1 MQVVWRRG
9 LLRLGVVNPFERNCQ
24 KLFLTLYLQPPRNM
38 ADRLSKEERSEL
50 MSHIRSVNTKPEVA
64 LRRALWRRGF
74 RYRVN
79 VKNLPGSPD
88 IVLPK
93 HRTVVFVHGCFWHGH
108 NGCKEYTV
116 PKTNTEFW
124 VKKVE
129 RNQERDQ
136 EVWRKL
142 EAKGWSVEI
151 VWECELV
158 KAKFADTVERVT
170 ADIIE
175 NGDLYRKHRQ
185 ERRESME
192 LRLQERKIAE
202 KKRDSLMAEIKGMVL

>member
-1 MQVVWRRG
+1 MQEVWRGR
-9 LLRLGVVNPFERNCQ
+9 LPRLGVVNSFELYCQ
-24 KLFLTLYLQPPRNM
+24 KLFLTLYLHTPRTM

-93 HRTVVFVHGCFWHGH
+93 HRTVVFVHGCFWHAH
-108 NGCKEYTV
+108 KGCKIYHL
-116 PKTNTEFW
+116 PQTNTEFW
-124 VKKVE
+124 LAKVT

-136 EVWRKL
+136 EVWRQL
-142 EAKGWSVEI
+142 EAKGWSVVI
-151 VWECELV
+151 VWECELA
-158 KAKFADTVERVT
+158 KAKFDGTVERV
-170 ADIIE
+170 AAEIIE
-175 NGDLYRKHRQ
+175 DGDLYRKRRI
-185 ERRESME
+185 ERREARE
-192 LRLQERKIAE
+192 QRRQDRIEAE
-202 KKRDSLMAEIKGMVL
+202 ARRQALMKEISLL

>member
-1 MQVVWRRG
+1 
-9 LLRLGVVNPFERNCQ
+9 
-24 KLFLTLYLQPPRNM
+24 
-38 ADRLSKEERSEL
+38 

-108 NGCKEYTV
+108 NGCKEFTV

-124 VKKVE
+124 VKKVA

-142 EAKGWSVEI
+142 EAKGWSVVI

-158 KAKFADTVERVT
+158 KAKFDGTVERVT
-170 ADIIE
+170 GEIIE
-175 NGDLYRKHRQ
+175 NGELYRKHRQ
-185 ERRESME
+185 ERREARE
-192 LRLQERKIAE
+192 LRRQE
-202 KKRDSLMAEIKGMVL
+202 

>member
-1 MQVVWRRG
+1 MQEVWRG
-9 LLRLGVVNPFERNCQ
+9 RLPRWSVVNSFELNCR
-24 KLFLTLYLQPPRNM
+24 KLFLTLYLHTPRTM

-79 VKNLPGSPD
+79 VKGLPGSPD

-93 HRTVVFVHGCFWHGH
+93 HRTVVFVHGCFWHAH
-108 NGCKEYTV
+108 KGCKIYHL
-116 PKTNTEFW
+116 PQTNTEFW
-124 VKKVE
+124 LAKVT

-136 EVWRKL
+136 EVWRQL
-142 EAKGWSVEI
+142 EAKGWSVVI

-158 KAKFADTVERVT
+158 KAKFDGTVERV
-170 ADIIE
+170 ANEIIE
-175 NGDLYRKHRQ
+175 DGDLYLKRRI
-185 ERRESME
+185 ERREAREQM
-192 LRLQERKIAE
+192 RQDRKEAE
-202 KKRDSLMAEIKGMVL
+202 ARRQALMDEISLL

>member
-1 MQVVWRRG
+1 
-9 LLRLGVVNPFERNCQ
+9 
-24 KLFLTLYLQPPRNM
+24 M

-64 LRRALWRRGF
+64 LRRALWQRGF

-108 NGCKEYTV
+108 NGCKEFTV

-124 VKKVE
+124 VKKVA

-136 EVWRKL
+136 EVWRNL
-142 EAKGWSVEI
+142 EAKGWSVVI

-158 KAKFADTVERVT
+158 KAKFDGTVERVT
-170 ADIIE
+170 GEIIE
-175 NGDLYRKHRQ
+175 NGELYRKHRQ
-185 ERRESME
+185 ERREARE
-192 LRLQERKIAE
+192 LRRQEQIMAE
-202 KKRDSLMAEIKGMVL
+202 KKRDSLMAEINGMVL

>member
-1 MQVVWRRG
+1 
-9 LLRLGVVNPFERNCQ
+9 
-24 KLFLTLYLQPPRNM
+24 
-38 ADRLSKEERSEL
+38 

-93 HRTVVFVHGCFWHGH
+93 HRTVVFVHGCFWHAH
-108 NGCKEYTV
+108 KGCKIYRL
-116 PKTNTEFW
+116 PQTNTEFW
-124 VKKVE
+124 LAKVK

-136 EVWRKL
+136 EVWRQL
-142 EAKGWSVEI
+142 EAKGWSVVI

-158 KAKFADTVERVT
+158 KAQIYDTVERVT
-170 ADIIE
+170 SEIIE
-175 NGDLYRKHRQ
+175 DGDLYRKRRI
-185 ERRESME
+185 ERREAREQMK
-192 LRLQERKIAE
+192 LERKESEARRLALMEEIE
-202 KKRDSLMAEIKGMVL
+202 DIIPRRTKKP

>member
-1 MQVVWRRG
+1 
-9 LLRLGVVNPFERNCQ
+9 
-24 KLFLTLYLQPPRNM
+24 M

-50 MSHIRSVNTKPEVA
+50 MSHICSMNTKPEVA

-124 VKKVE
+124 VNKVA

-142 EAKGWSVEI
+142 EAKGWSVVI

-158 KAKFADTVERVT
+158 KAKFAGTVERVT
-170 ADIIE
+170 VEIIE
-175 NGDLYRKHRQ
+175 NGNLYRKHRQ
-185 ERRESME
+185 ERREARE
-192 LRLQERKIAE
+192 QRLQE
-202 KKRDSLMAEIKGMVL
+202 

>member
-1 MQVVWRRG
+1 MQEVWRGR
-9 LLRLGVVNPFERNCQ
+9 LPRLGVVNSIGRTCQ
-24 KLFLTLYLQPPRNM
+24 KLFLTLYLHTPRTM

-93 HRTVVFVHGCFWHGH
+93 HRTVVFVHGCFWHAH
-108 NGCKEYTV
+108 KGCKIYHL
-116 PKTNTEFW
+116 PQTNTEFW
-124 VKKVE
+124 LAKVT

-136 EVWRKL
+136 EVWRQL
-142 EAKGWSVEI
+142 EAKGWSVVI

-158 KAKFADTVERVT
+158 KAKFDGTVDRVAAEIIAD
-170 ADIIE
+170 
-175 NGDLYRKHRQ
+175 GDMYRKLRI
-185 ERRESME
+185 ERREARE
-192 LRLQERKIAE
+192 QRRQDRIEAE
-202 KKRDSLMAEIKGMVL
+202 ARRQALMKEISLL

>member
-1 MQVVWRRG
+1 
-9 LLRLGVVNPFERNCQ
+9 
-24 KLFLTLYLQPPRNM
+24 M
-38 ADRLSKEERSEL
+38 ADRLTKEERSEL

-79 VKNLPGSPD
+79 VKSLPGSPD

-108 NGCKEYTV
+108 KGCKIYHL
-116 PKTNTEFW
+116 PQTNTEFW
-124 VKKVE
+124 RAKVA

-136 EVWRKL
+136 EVWRQL
-142 EAKGWSVEI
+142 EAKGWSVVI

-158 KAKFADTVERVT
+158 KTKFADTIERVT
-170 ADIIE
+170 ADIKA
-175 NGDLYRKHRQ
+175 NGNSFRQ
-185 ERRESME
+185 HLEERRIEREKRRKELIYEQKRCKALLTEIESS
-192 LRLQERKIAE
+192 I
-202 KKRDSLMAEIKGMVL
+202 SLSK

>member
-1 MQVVWRRG
+1 MQEVWRVR
-9 LLRLGVVNPFERNCQ
+9 LPRLGVVNSIGRNCR
-24 KLFLTLYLQPPRNM
+24 KLFLTLYLEVPKNM

-50 MSHIRSVNTKPEVA
+50 MSHIRSTNTKPEVA

-108 NGCKEYTV
+108 NGCKEFTV

-124 VKKVE
+124 VKKVA

-142 EAKGWSVEI
+142 EAKGWSVVI

-158 KAKFADTVERVT
+158 KAKFDGTVERVT
-170 ADIIE
+170 GEIIE
-175 NGDLYRKHRQ
+175 NGELYRKHRQ
-185 ERRESME
+185 ERREARE
-192 LRLQERKIAE
+192 LRRQEQIMAE

>member
-9 LLRLGVVNPFERNCQ
+9 LLRLVVLNSFELYCR
-24 KLFLTLYLQPPRNM
+24 KLFLTLYLHTPRTM

-124 VKKVE
+124 VNKVA

-142 EAKGWSVEI
+142 EAKGWSVVI

-158 KAKFADTVERVT
+158 KAKFAGTVERVT
-170 ADIIE
+170 VEIIE
-175 NGDLYRKHRQ
+175 NGNLYRKHRQ
-185 ERRESME
+185 ERREARE
-192 LRLQERKIAE
+192 QRLQERKMSE
-202 KKRDSLMAEIKGMVL
+202 KKKDSLMAEIKGMVL

>member
-1 MQVVWRRG
+1 MQEVWRGR
-9 LLRLGVVNPFERNCQ
+9 LPRLGVVNSFELNCQ
-24 KLFLTLYLQPPRNM
+24 KLFLTLYLHTPRTM

-93 HRTVVFVHGCFWHGH
+93 HRTVVFVHGCFWHAH
-108 NGCKEYTV
+108 KGCKIYHL
-116 PKTNTEFW
+116 PQTNTEFW
-124 VKKVE
+124 LAKVT

-136 EVWRKL
+136 EVWRQL
-142 EAKGWSVEI
+142 EAKGWSVVI

-158 KAKFADTVERVT
+158 KAKFDGTVERV
-170 ADIIE
+170 ANEIIE
-175 NGDLYRKHRQ
+175 DGDLYLKRRI
-185 ERRESME
+185 ERRDAREQM
-192 LRLQERKIAE
+192 RRDRKEAE
-202 KKRDSLMAEIKGMVL
+202 ARRQALMDEISLL

>member
-1 MQVVWRRG
+1 
-9 LLRLGVVNPFERNCQ
+9 
-24 KLFLTLYLQPPRNM
+24 
-38 ADRLSKEERSEL
+38 

-79 VKNLPGSPD
+79 VKGLPGSPD

-124 VKKVE
+124 VNKVA

-142 EAKGWSVEI
+142 EAKGWSVVI

-158 KAKFADTVERVT
+158 KAKFAGTVERVT
-170 ADIIE
+170 VEIIE
-175 NGDLYRKHRQ
+175 NGNLYRKHRQ
-185 ERRESME
+185 ERREARE
-192 LRLQERKIAE
+192 QRLQERKMSE
-202 KKRDSLMAEIKGMVL
+202 KKKDSLMAEIKGMVL

>member
-1 MQVVWRRG
+1 
-9 LLRLGVVNPFERNCQ
+9 
-24 KLFLTLYLQPPRNM
+24 M

-108 NGCKEYTV
+108 NGCKEFTV

-124 VKKVE
+124 VKKVA

-142 EAKGWSVEI
+142 EAKGWSVVI

-158 KAKFADTVERVT
+158 KAKFDGTVERVT
-170 ADIIE
+170 GEIIE
-175 NGDLYRKHRQ
+175 NGELYRKHRQ
-185 ERRESME
+185 ERREARE
-192 LRLQERKIAE
+192 LRRQEQIMAE
-202 KKRDSLMAEIKGMVL
+202 K

>member
-1 MQVVWRRG
+1 
-9 LLRLGVVNPFERNCQ
+9 VNSFELYCR
-24 KLFLTLYLQPPRNM
+24 KLFLTLYLHTPRTM

-74 RYRVN
+74 RYRLN
-79 VKNLPGSPD
+79 VKSLPGSPD

-108 NGCKEYTV
+108 NGCKEFTV

-124 VKKVE
+124 VKKVA

-142 EAKGWSVEI
+142 EANGWSVVI

-158 KAKFADTVERVT
+158 KAKFDGTVERVT
-170 ADIIE
+170 GEIIE
-175 NGDLYRKHRQ
+175 NGELYRKHRQ
-185 ERRESME
+185 ERREARE
-192 LRLQERKIAE
+192 LRRQEQIMAE

>member
-1 MQVVWRRG
+1 MQEVWRGR
-9 LLRLGVVNPFERNCQ
+9 LPRLGVVNSFGRNCQ
-24 KLFLTLYLQPPRNM
+24 KLFLTLYSEVPKNM

-93 HRTVVFVHGCFWHGH
+93 HRTVVFVHGCFWHAH
-108 NGCKEYTV
+108 KGCKIYHL
-116 PKTNTEFW
+116 PQTNTEFW
-124 VKKVE
+124 LAKVT

-136 EVWRKL
+136 EVWRQL
-142 EAKGWSVEI
+142 EAKGWSVVI

-158 KAKFADTVERVT
+158 KAKFDGTVERV
-170 ADIIE
+170 ANEIIE
-175 NGDLYRKHRQ
+175 DGDLYLKRRI
-185 ERRESME
+185 ERREAREQM
-192 LRLQERKIAE
+192 RQDRKEAE
-202 KKRDSLMAEIKGMVL
+202 ARRQALMDEISLL

>member
-1 MQVVWRRG
+1 MQEVWRVR
-9 LLRLGVVNPFERNCQ
+9 LPRLGVVNSIGRNCR
-24 KLFLTLYLQPPRNM
+24 KLFLSFYLHTPRNM

-50 MSHIRSVNTKPEVA
+50 MSHIRSTNTKPEVA

-108 NGCKEYTV
+108 NGCKEFTV

-124 VKKVE
+124 VKKVA

-142 EAKGWSVEI
+142 EAKGWSVVI
-151 VWECELV
+151 VWECELM
-158 KAKFADTVERVT
+158 KAKFDGTVERVT
-170 ADIIE
+170 GEIIE
-175 NGDLYRKHRQ
+175 NGELYRKHRQ
-185 ERRESME
+185 ERREARE
-192 LRLQERKIAE
+192 LRRQEQIMAE

>member
-1 MQVVWRRG
+1 
-9 LLRLGVVNPFERNCQ
+9 
-24 KLFLTLYLQPPRNM
+24 
-38 ADRLSKEERSEL
+38 

-124 VKKVE
+124 VNKVA

-142 EAKGWSVEI
+142 EAKGWSVVI

-158 KAKFADTVERVT
+158 KAKFAGTVERVT
-170 ADIIE
+170 VEIIE
-175 NGDLYRKHRQ
+175 NGNLYRKHRQ
-185 ERRESME
+185 ERREARE
-192 LRLQERKIAE
+192 QRLQERKMSE
-202 KKRDSLMAEIKGMVL
+202 KKKDSLMAEIKGMVL

>member
-1 MQVVWRRG
+1 MG
-9 LLRLGVVNPFERNCQ
+9 DII
-24 KLFLTLYLQPPRNM
+24 T
-38 ADRLSKEERSEL
+38 KEERSEL

-108 NGCKEYTV
+108 KGCKEFTV
-116 PKTNTEFW
+116 PKTNTDFW
-124 VKKVE
+124 VKKVA

-142 EAKGWSVEI
+142 EAKGWSVVI

-158 KAKFADTVERVT
+158 KAKFDGTVQRVAT
-170 ADIIE
+170 EIIE
-175 NGDLYRKHRQ
+175 NGDLYRKHRHERRKARELRRQ
-185 ERRESME
+185 ER
-192 LRLQERKIAE
+192 IITE
-202 KKRDSLMAEIKGMVL
+202 KKRESLMAEIKGMVH

>member
-1 MQVVWRRG
+1 
-9 LLRLGVVNPFERNCQ
+9 
-24 KLFLTLYLQPPRNM
+24 M

-50 MSHIRSVNTKPEVA
+50 MSHIRSANTKPEVA

-93 HRTVVFVHGCFWHGH
+93 HRTVVFVHGCFWHAH
-108 NGCKEYTV
+108 KGCKIYHL
-116 PKTNTEFW
+116 PQTNTEFW
-124 VKKVE
+124 LAKVT

-136 EVWRKL
+136 EVWRQL
-142 EAKGWSVEI
+142 EAKGWSVVI

-158 KAKFADTVERVT
+158 KAKFDGTVERV
-170 ADIIE
+170 AAEIIE
-175 NGDLYRKHRQ
+175 DGELYRKRRT
-185 ERRESME
+185 ERREARE
-192 LRLQERKIAE
+192 QRRLERKEAE
-202 KKRDSLMAEIKGMVL
+202 ARRQALMEEISLL

>member
-1 MQVVWRRG
+1 
-9 LLRLGVVNPFERNCQ
+9 
-24 KLFLTLYLQPPRNM
+24 M

-108 NGCKEYTV
+108 NGCKEFTV

-124 VKKVE
+124 VKKVA

-142 EAKGWSVEI
+142 EAKGWSVVI

-158 KAKFADTVERVT
+158 KAKFDGTVERVT
-170 ADIIE
+170 GEIIE
-175 NGDLYRKHRQ
+175 NGELYRKHRQ
-185 ERRESME
+185 ERREARE
-192 LRLQERKIAE
+192 LRRQE
-202 KKRDSLMAEIKGMVL
+202 

>member
-1 MQVVWRRG
+1 
-9 LLRLGVVNPFERNCQ
+9 
-24 KLFLTLYLQPPRNM
+24 
-38 ADRLSKEERSEL
+38 

-64 LRRALWRRGF
+64 LRHALWGRRF

-79 VKNLPGSPD
+79 VKGLPGSPD

-108 NGCKEYTV
+108 KGCKEYTV

-124 VKKVE
+124 VKKVA
-129 RNQERDQ
+129 RNQTRDQ
-136 EVWRKL
+136 EVWRQL
-142 EAKGWSVEI
+142 EARGWSVVI

-158 KAKFADTVERVT
+158 KAKFNDTVERV
-170 ADIIE
+170 AAEIIE

-185 ERRESME
+185 ERRNAREV
-192 LRLQERKIAE
+192 RQQERLIAE
-202 KKRDSLMAEIKGMVL
+202 KKRDSLMAEIKGIVL